1 MKAILAADKHWG
13 IGLAGSLLVSIPA
26 DMRYFREMTMGKTV
40 VMGRKT
46 LDSMPGGKPLGGREN
61 IILTRNGNLLV
72 KDAIVVQDT
81 EQLQSVLEGK
91 NTDDVFVIG
100 GGEIYKLLLPLCDTV
115 YVTRIDYIYQADT
128 FFPDLDKDPA
138 WEMVE
143 ESEEQTYFNLEYT
156 FRTYRRI

>member
-13 IGLAGSLLVSIPA
+13 IGLASSLLVSIPA

-115 YVTRIDYIYQADT
+115 YVTIIDYIYQADT
-128 FFPDLDKDPA
+128 FFTDLDKDPA

>member
-13 IGLAGSLLVSIPA
+13 IGLASSLLVSIPA